1 VTSLE
6 SRVLSPSHQKEQRQP
21 ASEGRGRRL
30 LIAHSPAPA
39 DYNCFGFQRVTIKAR
54 LGTRVRALQNCLKF
68 TTCGAVI
75 LAGGLDSDFTMGEL
89 DAYISTGLGTAQAY
103 CHCRQALLPLS
114 SGSKRALVLAD
125 YLRCASAVAGTD
137 RGNIWK
143 QQSTRF

>member
-1 VTSLE
+1 MGEDQV
-6 SRVLSPSHQKEQRQP
+6 
-21 ASEGRGRRL
+21 RG
-30 LIAHSPAPA
+30 
-39 DYNCFGFQRVTIKAR
+39 TIKAR

-125 YLRCASAVAGTD
+125 YLRCASAVAGTIGATYVNNKALGSNYPPTFTLPD
-137 RGNIWK
+137 HAKVIPRSPL
-143 QQSTRF
+143 QQVRIK